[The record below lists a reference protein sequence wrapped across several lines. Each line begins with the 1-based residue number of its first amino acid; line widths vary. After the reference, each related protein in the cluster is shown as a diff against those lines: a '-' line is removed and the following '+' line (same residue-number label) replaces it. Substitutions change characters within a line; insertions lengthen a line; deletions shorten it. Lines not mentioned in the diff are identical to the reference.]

1 MVNTITN
8 KSIFTVYIKA
18 NSTYSINKISNG
30 NHKLFFN
37 LGNDWNAEIKAFMV
51 NSSYEVFEDN
61 FNFLT
66 KETEEYE
73 EYKIFNVTLNPVIG
87 GHAET
92 EDISVLEFANY

>member
-1 MVNTITN
+1 
-8 KSIFTVYIKA
+8 
-18 NSTYSINKISNG
+18 
-30 NHKLFFN
+30 
-37 LGNDWNAEIKAFMV
+37 MV